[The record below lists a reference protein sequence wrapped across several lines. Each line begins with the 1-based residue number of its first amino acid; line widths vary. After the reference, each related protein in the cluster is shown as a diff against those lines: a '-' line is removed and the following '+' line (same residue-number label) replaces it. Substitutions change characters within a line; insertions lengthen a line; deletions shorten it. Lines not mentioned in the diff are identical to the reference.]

1 MFASVFLPILMLHS
15 YYLPPSLRLM
25 LPSFLLF
32 PLPFSLSVPA
42 LRGSLFRLHPPFPP
56 LAAPFSLPS
65 TQHVPTS
72 FPSSRSPRRVLA
84 VFHIHAFFFFFT
96 FTLLFSVPSRGETLL
111 RRVRIACRLLLVPA
125 SPCAASSAATGRATT
140 SAAPPP
146 PPAVL
151 ASLLA

>member
-1 MFASVFLPILMLHS
+1 MRVQVCVRIRLPTHS
-15 YYLPPSLRLM
+15 HVAYYLPPSLRLM

-96 FTLLFSVPSRGETLL
+96 FTLLFSVPSHEGRHFL
-111 RRVRIACRLLLVPA
+111 RRVRIACRLLLVLA
-125 SPCAASSAATGRATT
+125 SQCAASSVKQYNK
-140 SAAPPP
+140 S
-146 PPAVL
+146 
-151 ASLLA
+151 